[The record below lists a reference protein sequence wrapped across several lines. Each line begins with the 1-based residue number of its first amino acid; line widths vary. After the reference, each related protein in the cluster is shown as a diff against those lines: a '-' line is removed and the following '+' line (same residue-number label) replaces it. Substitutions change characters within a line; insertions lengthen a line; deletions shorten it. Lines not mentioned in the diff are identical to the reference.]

1 MMKWKAL
8 TVVLGVFIIGLL
20 SGVLLGRFY
29 PTVYGS
35 GGKYEGKYGR
45 SKSGSRYDRKFVAKL
60 SKELNL
66 SERQK
71 TRITPSITEARIE
84 LLTVRLGSY
93 EDANKIIAKLETQ
106 IKPLLE
112 PKQIEKLEEFTKT
125 FRERRTH
132 RRERIQRRIQS
143 LKSSAPIQ

>member
-1 MMKWKAL
+1 MKWKAL

-35 GGKYEGKYGR
+35 GGKYEGKDG
-45 SKSGSRYDRKFVAKL
+45 SGKSGSRYDRKFVAKL

-66 SERQK
+66 SDQQK
-71 TRITPSITEARIE
+71 TEIIPSITQARIE
-84 LLTVRLGSY
+84 LLTVRLGSN
-93 EDANKIIAKLETQ
+93 EHANKIIAKLETR

-112 PKQIEKLEEFTKT
+112 PKQIERLKDFTKM
-125 FRERRTH
+125 FRERRTG
-132 RRERIQRRIQS
+132 RRGRIQKRIQALHS
-143 LKSSAPIQ
+143 GDTTD

>member
-1 MMKWKAL
+1 MKWKAL

-29 PTVYGS
+29 PMVYGS
-35 GGKYEGKYGR
+35 ADKYEGKHGH
-45 SKSGSRYDRKFVAKL
+45 SKSGGRYDRKFVAKL

-66 SERQK
+66 SDQQK
-71 TRITPSITEARIE
+71 SQITPSITQARIE

-93 EDANKIIAKLETQ
+93 EHANKIIAKLETR

-112 PKQIEKLEEFTKT
+112 PKQIERLKEFTKM
-125 FRERRTH
+125 FRERRT
-132 RRERIQRRIQS
+132 RRRVQIRERILS
-143 LKSSAPIQ
+143 LHSGDTID

>member
-1 MMKWKAL
+1 MKWKAL
-8 TVVLGVFIIGLL
+8 TVVVGVFIIGLL

-35 GGKYEGKYGR
+35 ALKYEGKVGR

-66 SERQK
+66 SDQQK
-71 TRITPSITEARIE
+71 TQITPSITQARIE

-93 EDANKIIAKLETQ
+93 EHANKIITKLETR

-112 PKQIEKLEEFTKT
+112 PKQIERLEEFTKM
-125 FRERRTH
+125 FRERRK
-132 RRERIQRRIQS
+132 RRRVRIQQRILS
-143 LKSSAPIQ
+143 LHSGDTTD

>member
-1 MMKWKAL
+1 MKWKAL

-35 GGKYEGKYGR
+35 GGKYEGKDGR
-45 SKSGSRYDRKFVAKL
+45 GKSGSRYDRKFVAKL

-66 SERQK
+66 SDQQK
-71 TRITPSITEARIE
+71 TQITPSITQARIE

-93 EDANKIIAKLETQ
+93 EHANKIIAKLETR

-112 PKQIEKLEEFTKT
+112 PKQIGRLKEFTKM
-125 FRERRTH
+125 FREQRTRR
-132 RRERIQRRIQS
+132 RVRIQQRIQS
-143 LKSSAPIQ
+143 LHIGDTID

>member
-1 MMKWKAL
+1 MKWKAL

-35 GGKYEGKYGR
+35 GGKYEGKDGHG
-45 SKSGSRYDRKFVAKL
+45 KSGSRYDRKFVAKL

-66 SERQK
+66 SDQQK
-71 TRITPSITEARIE
+71 TQITPNITQARIE

-93 EDANKIIAKLETQ
+93 EHANKIIAKLETR

-112 PKQIEKLEEFTKT
+112 PEQIERLEEFTKM
-125 FRERRTH
+125 FRERRTR
-132 RRERIQRRIQS
+132 RRERIQLRVQS
-143 LKSSAPIQ
+143 LHSGDTTD

>member
-1 MMKWKAL
+1 MKWKAL

-29 PTVYGS
+29 PKVYGS
-35 GGKYEGKYGR
+35 AGKYEGKDGR
-45 SKSGSRYDRKFVAKL
+45 GKSGSRYDRKFVAKL

-66 SERQK
+66 SDQQK
-71 TRITPSITEARIE
+71 TQITPSITQARIE

-93 EDANKIIAKLETQ
+93 EHANKIIAKLETR

-112 PKQIEKLEEFTKT
+112 PKQIERLKEFTKM
-125 FRERRTH
+125 FRERGTR
-132 RRERIQRRIQS
+132 RRVQIRERILS
-143 LKSSAPIQ
+143 LHSGDTID

>member
-1 MMKWKAL
+1 MKWKAL

-35 GGKYEGKYGR
+35 AGKYEDKVRR

-66 SERQK
+66 SDQQK
-71 TRITPSITEARIE
+71 TQITPNIIQARIE

-93 EDANKIIAKLETQ
+93 ENANKVIAKLEMR

-112 PKQIEKLEEFTKT
+112 PKQIERLEEFTKM
-125 FRERRTH
+125 FRERRT
-132 RRERIQRRIQS
+132 RRRVRIQQRIQS
-143 LKSSAPIQ
+143 LHSGDTTD

>member
-1 MMKWKAL
+1 MKWKAL
-8 TVVLGVFIIGLL
+8 TVVVGVFIIGLL

-35 GGKYEGKYGR
+35 AGKYEGKDGR
-45 SKSGSRYDRKFVAKL
+45 GKSGSRYDRKFVAKL

-66 SERQK
+66 SDHQK
-71 TRITPSITEARIE
+71 SQITPSITQARIE

-93 EDANKIIAKLETQ
+93 EHANKIIAKLETR

-112 PKQIEKLEEFTKT
+112 PKQIERLKEFTKM
-125 FRERRTH
+125 FREQRTRR
-132 RRERIQRRIQS
+132 RVRIQQRIQS
-143 LKSSAPIQ
+143 LHIGDTID

>member
-1 MMKWKAL
+1 MKWKAL

-29 PTVYGS
+29 PKVYGS
-35 GGKYEGKYGR
+35 AGKYEGKDGR
-45 SKSGSRYDRKFVAKL
+45 GKSGSRYDRKFIAKL

-66 SERQK
+66 SDQQK
-71 TRITPSITEARIE
+71 TQITPSITQARIE

-93 EDANKIIAKLETQ
+93 EHANKIIAKLETR

-112 PKQIEKLEEFTKT
+112 PKQIERLEEFTKM
-125 FRERRTH
+125 FRERRT
-132 RRERIQRRIQS
+132 RRRVQIRERILS
-143 LKSSAPIQ
+143 LHSGDTID

>member
-1 MMKWKAL
+1 MKWKAL

-35 GGKYEGKYGR
+35 LGKDEGKDHRG
-45 SKSGSRYDRKFVAKL
+45 KSGSRYDRKFIARL

-66 SERQK
+66 SDQQK
-71 TRITPSITEARIE
+71 TEIIPSITQARIE

-93 EDANKIIAKLETQ
+93 EHANKIIAKLETR

-112 PKQIEKLEEFTKT
+112 PKQIERLKEFTKM
-125 FRERRTH
+125 FRERRTG
-132 RRERIQRRIQS
+132 RRVQIQKRIQALHS
-143 LKSSAPIQ
+143 GDTSD

>member
-1 MMKWKAL
+1 MKWKAL

-35 GGKYEGKYGR
+35 AFKYEGKVGR

-66 SERQK
+66 SDQQK
-71 TRITPSITEARIE
+71 SQITPSITQARIE

-93 EDANKIIAKLETQ
+93 EHANKIIAKLETR

-112 PKQIEKLEEFTKT
+112 PKQIGRLKEFTKM
-125 FRERRTH
+125 FREQRTRR
-132 RRERIQRRIQS
+132 RVQIQERILS
-143 LKSSAPIQ
+143 LHSGDTID

>member
-1 MMKWKAL
+1 MKWNAL

-29 PTVYGS
+29 PKVYGS
-35 GGKYEGKYGR
+35 AGKYEGKDGR
-45 SKSGSRYDRKFVAKL
+45 GKSGSRYDRKFITKL

-66 SERQK
+66 SDQQK
-71 TRITPSITEARIE
+71 TQITPNIIQARIE

-93 EDANKIIAKLETQ
+93 EHANKIIAKLETR

-112 PKQIEKLEEFTKT
+112 PKQIGRLKEFTKM
-125 FRERRTH
+125 FREQRTRR
-132 RRERIQRRIQS
+132 RVRIQQRIQS
-143 LKSSAPIQ
+143 LHIGDTID

>member
-1 MMKWKAL
+1 MKWKAL

-35 GGKYEGKYGR
+35 AGKYEGKDGR
-45 SKSGSRYDRKFVAKL
+45 GKSGSRYDRKFIAKL

-66 SERQK
+66 SDQQK
-71 TRITPSITEARIE
+71 TQITPSIIQARIE

-93 EDANKIIAKLETQ
+93 EHANKIIAKLETR
-106 IKPLLE
+106 IKPLLG
-112 PKQIEKLEEFTKT
+112 PKQIERLREFTKM
-125 FRERRTH
+125 FRERRT
-132 RRERIQRRIQS
+132 RRRVQIRERILS
-143 LKSSAPIQ
+143 LHSGDTID